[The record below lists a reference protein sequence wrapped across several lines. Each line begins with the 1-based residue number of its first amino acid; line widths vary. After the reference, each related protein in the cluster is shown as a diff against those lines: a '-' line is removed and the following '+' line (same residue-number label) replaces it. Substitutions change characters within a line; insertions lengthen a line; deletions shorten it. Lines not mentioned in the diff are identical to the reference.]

1 MDALSRLRAK
11 VVSVASV
18 KGVAAVDKAKASHR
32 VAAPG
37 VGEKSPGADAA
48 LDAPQAPREA
58 GSDAEFA
65 AYVSE
70 YTSQLTTHALASVGS
85 QRRLVR
91 RLDTYPLADPNR
103 ATRRGIV
110 PRVTSE
116 TSPQVDIAPFS
127 TTAVPIGTPWALPI
141 PKSMAEE
148 GQAHAVARI
157 DALDGAPYRL
167 AAWIAGVVFVSY
179 QLAQILLGDQQPSTD
194 EATSILSGLSVLQ
207 GHGATVGSS
216 LWSVGAPLW
225 PVLAAAAHSIG
236 GIIGTRTV
244 GLAFSSTALAMTV
257 RATRNL
263 LGDIA
268 ALWAAV
274 ALAFSGLWL
283 EQAHLGSSI
292 QLATAG
298 VGVCLWAIARTVQL
312 DNRRWLAVGGS
323 AFGVAILADYSAA
336 LCALP
341 LAALV
346 LALRRG
352 RFKGDLFVLALAS
365 LVVLIAAFL
374 PLRPFLPKLTAP
386 GGSVDQLF
394 GSSPAAIATALV
406 YYCAAPGL
414 LGIAAWWVAREKRWL
429 AAALF
434 EGFALWPIYHLL
446 GVTATSEQQHIQL
459 GYVFGY
465 PLTGALFAWL
475 WAARDS
481 GWEAVWIRVG
491 RRAFVVIGALALSL
505 GGYVQQLQIDAGRQ
519 DFGQVTTYLAGHV
532 LPSDTMLID
541 VPGPAILGLY
551 EQRRLGSLADL
562 YDAGRIEQSQVD
574 VCGMDWFIDASNG
587 GWPEEVRSRI
597 LACGTYLQTFTADV
611 RTTHVGPGW
620 MPESSPSQVTIYV
633 NVFRTRSA

>member
-1 MDALSRLRAK
+1 MH
-11 VVSVASV
+11 
-18 KGVAAVDKAKASHR
+18 AAAR
-32 VAAPG
+32 V
-37 VGEKSPGADAA
+37 
-48 LDAPQAPREA
+48 
-58 GSDAEFA
+58 
-65 AYVSE
+65 
-70 YTSQLTTHALASVGS
+70 
-85 QRRLVR
+85 
-91 RLDTYPLADPNR
+91 
-103 ATRRGIV
+103 
-110 PRVTSE
+110 
-116 TSPQVDIAPFS
+116 
-127 TTAVPIGTPWALPI
+127 
-141 PKSMAEE
+141 
-148 GQAHAVARI
+148 
-157 DALDGAPYRL
+157 DALDGTPYRL

-216 LWSVGAPLW
+216 LWSVGTPLW

-236 GIIGTRTV
+236 GIVGTRTL
-244 GLAFSSTALAMTV
+244 GLTFNIIALAMTV

-263 LGDIA
+263 FGDVA

-283 EQAHLGSSI
+283 EQAHLGTSI

-298 VGVCLWAIARTVQL
+298 VGVCLWAIARTVRL
-312 DNRRWLAVGGS
+312 DNRRWLAIGAS

-352 RFKGDLFVLALAS
+352 RVKGDLFVLASAS
-365 LVVLIAAFL
+365 LAALIASFL
-374 PLRPFLPKLTAP
+374 PLRPFLPKLTAS

-414 LGIAAWWVAREKRWL
+414 LGVAGWWVAREKRWL

-434 EGFALWPIYHLL
+434 GGLALWPIYHLL
-446 GVTATSEQQHIQL
+446 SVTATSEQQHIQL

-465 PLTGALFAWL
+465 PLAGALFAWL
-475 WAARDS
+475 WAVRDS
-481 GWEAVWIRVG
+481 GWEAVWTRVG
-491 RRAFVVIGALALSL
+491 RRAFVVITALVLSL
-505 GGYVQQLQIDAGRQ
+505 GGFIQQLQIDAGRQ
-519 DFGQVTTYLAGHV
+519 DIGQETTYLAGHV
-532 LPSDTMLID
+532 QPGDTLLIG
-541 VPGPAILGLY
+541 VPGPTVLRLY
-551 EQRRLGSLADL
+551 EQGHLGSLADL
-562 YDAGRIEQSQVD
+562 YDAGRIEQSRVD

-597 LACGTYLQTFTADV
+597 LACGTYQETFTADV
-611 RTTHVGPGW
+611 RTTYMWPGG
-620 MPESSPSQVTIYV
+620 MLESATLQVTIYV
-633 NVFRTRSA
+633 NVFRTRST